1 MLKVTLHCELPR
13 SSTDSPIGDTPVF
26 LKIGNTTQGLLVKRE
41 IKDSSGITDVTG
53 GVGGKYSQVLL
64 VPGHK
69 AIFPFYL
76 KGYAMTKMRAWSGSI
91 HLEEWP

>member
-53 GVGGKYSQVLL
+53 GGVVNIARCCWYQGIKLFS
-64 VPGHK
+64 
-69 AIFPFYL
+69 PF
-76 KGYAMTKMRAWSGSI
+76 I
-91 HLEEWP
+91 